1 MNIRLILFA
10 FLLLSCDRD
19 ESCFCTETTTDIQ
32 DGTVFVDEY
41 WLDNCNEP
49 FTVLE
54 TYNWGN
60 VVIDCR

>member
-1 MNIRLILFA
+1 MKLRLILFT

-19 ESCFCTETTTDIQ
+19 ENCFCTETTTDIQ